1 MNRRD
6 FTGALGAGL
15 AAWTLPLP
23 RIARQSPPVVNGER
37 LLTSFEGLRRFGGT
51 PAGGTERLAYSD
63 ADLGA
68 RDYVQGLMRQAGLD
82 VRIDAA
88 GNILGRRAGTDASL
102 PPILIG
108 SHIDSVPDG
117 GNYDGNV
124 GSMGAL
130 ETAWTIHDKGLR
142 LRHSLEVVIFQNEE
156 GGLVGS
162 AIMSG
167 DLKPGALDQAARSGV
182 TIREGIRRIGGD
194 PDALERARRRSG
206 DLAAYVELHI
216 EQGGVLDE
224 SGTDIGVVEGIVGIE
239 WWDVTVEGFANHAG
253 TTPMNKRQDA
263 LLAAARFIEAVNRIV
278 TSEPGRQV
286 GTVGQ
291 IRAEPGAPNV
301 IPGRVVA
308 SLELRDLDRGKVDR
322 LFEEIRTEAEHIGQ
336 ASGTTFTFANRN
348 LGSIPAPTAEPIR
361 AAIERTAEG
370 LHLSHRRMPSGA
382 GHDAQSFREICPIGM
397 IFVPSRGGISHSP
410 KEYTSPE
417 DVVNGANVLL
427 GTVLAL
433 DGADM

>member
-1 MNRRD
+1 MKRRD
-6 FTGALGAGL
+6 FAGALGAGL
-15 AAWTLPLP
+15 AAWAVPMP
-23 RIARQSPPVVNGER
+23 GIVRQSPPGVNGER
-37 LLTSFEGLRRFGGT
+37 LLASFDGLRRFGGT

-82 VRIDAA
+82 VTIDAG
-88 GNILGRRAGTDASL
+88 GNILGRRAGRDASL

-130 ETAWTIHDKGLR
+130 EAAWTIHDQGLP
-142 LRHSLEVVIFQNEE
+142 LRHPLEVVIFQNEE

-162 AIMSG
+162 AIMTG
-167 DLKPGALDQAARSGV
+167 DLKPGALDQTARSGV

-194 PDALERARRRSG
+194 PDALERARRRRG

-216 EQGGVLDE
+216 EQGGILDE
-224 SGTDIGVVEGIVGIE
+224 TGTDIGVVEGIVGIE

-263 LLAAARFIEAVNRIV
+263 LLAAARFLEAVNRIV
-278 TSEPGRQV
+278 TAEPGRQV

-308 SLELRDLDRGKVDR
+308 SLELRDLDRSKVDR
-322 LFEEIRTEAEHIGQ
+322 LFEAIREEAGRIGQ
-336 ASGTTFTFANRN
+336 ASGTTFAFTNRN
-348 LGSIPAPTAEPIR
+348 LGSTPAPTDERLR
-361 AAIERTAEG
+361 AAVEDAARALG
-370 LHLSHRRMPSGA
+370 LSHRRMPSGA

-410 KEYTSPE
+410 REYTSPE
-417 DVVNGANVLL
+417 GLVNGANVLL
-427 GTVLAL
+427 GTVLEL
-433 DGADM
+433 DRAEM